1 MDAAVSTLLDP
12 VRTRLAAILSGTY
25 PVGSPYITA
34 GTLTE
39 SRIALPQANP
49 AFPAGAQSAAINRA
63 FDLTWPTSDF
73 DPPGVE
79 DGAQGPHVR
88 AVTFVLRVQYSA
100 TLPRALQPLPTELS
114 LGALELATRHAQDD
128 AARIV
133 WALQQPGAWTS
144 AAIGLLS
151 LEPVRVAKEDRVRV
165 VATITGRIG
174 IAMSAATAPELW
186 T

>member
-1 MDAAVSTLLDP
+1 MATLLDP
-12 VRTRLAAILSGTY
+12 VRTRLAAILTGSY
-25 PVGSPYITA
+25 PANSPYIPASTF
-34 GTLTE
+34 TE

-63 FDLTWPTSDF
+63 FDLAWPTSDF
-73 DPPGVE
+73 DPPGAE
-79 DGAQGPHVR
+79 DGAQGPWVR
-88 AVTFVLRVQYSA
+88 AVTFVLRVQYAA
-100 TLPRALQPLPTELS
+100 TLPKALQPLPTELS

-133 WALQQPGAWTS
+133 WALQRPGAWTG

-174 IAMSAATAPELW
+174 VSMSAATAPALW